1 MAVMVGS
8 ARHDEHGNC
17 YSGGKAGD
25 QTRQEVSMQRFY
37 VPKKGLYVLR
47 AKLPEI
53 ANKLAEAMIVAC
65 NNENIGYDQY
75 ERYGVIRYGID
86 TKVKIECDC
95 STLVRACIIRASG
108 KDVGDFTT
116 ANERSVIL
124 KSGLF
129 EDVGSYHVGMSF
141 YNGDI
146 LVTKTK
152 GHTLIVVSGAK
163 KRTEQTGYYKQY
175 KGNSTSIIEALKAVG
190 ETDVSKEHRAEIAKK
205 NGFSNFKFTAT
216 ENSKMLA
223 LLKKGKL
230 KKA

>member
-1 MAVMVGS
+1 MAVIIGS

-25 QTRQEVSMQRFY
+25 QTGQEVSMQKFY
-37 VPKKGLYVLR
+37 VHKKGWRVLR
-47 AKLPEI
+47 AKSSEI
-53 ANKLAEAMIVAC
+53 ANKLAEAMVIAC
-65 NNENIGYDQY
+65 NNENIGYDQS
-75 ERYGVIRYGID
+75 ERGGVITHGID
-86 TKVKIECDC
+86 SEVKTECDC
-95 STLVRACIIRASG
+95 SSLVRACIIYAAG
-108 KDVGDFTT
+108 KDVGFFTT
-116 ANERSVIL
+116 CNERSVL
-124 KSGLF
+124 EDSDLF
-129 EDVGSYHVGMSF
+129 EDVGSYYAGMTL

-152 GHTLIVVSGAK
+152 GHTIIVVSGAK
-163 KRTEQTGYYKQY
+163 KRMEQTGYYKQY

-216 ENSKMLA
+216 ENSKMIS

-230 KKA
+230 KK

>member
-1 MAVMVGS
+1 MSIMIGS

-25 QTRQEVSMQRFY
+25 QTGQEVSMQKFY
-37 VPKKGLYVLR
+37 VHKSGWRVLR
-47 AKLPEI
+47 AKSPEI
-53 ANKLAEAMIVAC
+53 AIKLAEAMILAC
-65 NNENIGYDQY
+65 NNENIGYDQS
-75 ERYGVIRYGID
+75 ERYGVIKYGIE
-86 TKVKIECDC
+86 TKVKTECDC
-95 STLVRACIIRASG
+95 SSLVRACIIYASG
-108 KDVGDFTT
+108 KDVGDFNTS
-116 ANERSVIL
+116 NEYSVL
-124 KSGLF
+124 MKSGLF
-129 EDVGSYHVGMSF
+129 EDKGSYYVGMTL

-146 LVTKTK
+146 LVTKVK
-152 GHTLIVVSGAK
+152 GHTVIVVSGAK
-163 KRTEQTGYYKQY
+163 KRTESNGYYKQY

-205 NGFSNFKFTAT
+205 NGFSDFKFTAP